1 MIKKAI
7 PLGEW
12 PNLLDAGFKRYYI
25 LDHIKHLN
33 KDKKL
38 KSIISIQEPIVL
50 KKEKNIYLWIC
61 FSIISQQLSTKVAKI
76 IQQRFLDLFDS
87 KKPSLEEIIST
98 PFDTLKGI
106 GLSESKTNY
115 LLNVCNFFLEHKL
128 TDSKLNKIDDE
139 TLIDLLIQIKGVGRW
154 TVEMILMFALGRED
168 VFALDDLGIQQKMCT
183 LFEIDNTN
191 KKEMKLQMIAIS
203 ASWSPYRTY
212 ACRYLWGWKS
222 A

>member
-1 MIKKAI
+1 M
-7 PLGEW
+7 LE
-12 PNLLDAGFKRYYI
+12 
-25 LDHIKHLN
+25 HIKHLN

-38 KSIISIQEPIVL
+38 KAIISTQETIVL

-61 FSIISQQLSTKVAKI
+61 FSIISQQLSTKVAKV

-87 KKPSLEEIIST
+87 KKPSLEEIIAT

-106 GLSESKTNY
+106 GLSQSKTNY
-115 LLNVCNFFLEHKL
+115 LLNVCHFFLEHKL
-128 TDSKLNKIDDE
+128 TDSKLNKMDDE
-139 TLIDLLIQIKGVGRW
+139 TLIALLIQIKGVGRW

-168 VFALDDLGIQQKMCT
+168 VFAVDDLGIQQKMCA
-183 LFEIDNTN
+183 LFDIDKTDKKQMKIKMQEI
-191 KKEMKLQMIAIS
+191 S
-203 ASWSPYRTY
+203 SPWSPYRTY

>member
-1 MIKKAI
+1 M
-7 PLGEW
+7 LE
-12 PNLLDAGFKRYYI
+12 
-25 LDHIKHLN
+25 HIKHLN

-38 KSIISIQEPIVL
+38 KAIISTQETIVL

-61 FSIISQQLSTKVAKI
+61 FSIISQQLSTKVAKV
-76 IQQRFLDLFDS
+76 IQQRFLDLYDS
-87 KKPSLEEIIST
+87 KKPSLEEIIAT

-115 LLNVCNFFLEHKL
+115 LLNVCHFFLEHKL
-128 TDSKLNKIDDE
+128 TDSKLNKMDDE

-168 VFALDDLGIQQKMCT
+168 VFAVDDLGIQQKMCA
-183 LFEIDNTN
+183 LFDIDKTD
-191 KKEMKLQMIAIS
+191 KKHMKLIMQEIS
-203 ASWSPYRTY
+203 SPWSPYRTY

>member
-1 MIKKAI
+1 MIKKATQ
-7 PLGEW
+7 PGEW
-12 PNLLDAGFKRYYI
+12 LNVLDAGFKHYHM

-38 KSIISIQEPIVL
+38 KSIISSQDPIVL

-61 FSIISQQLSTKVAKI
+61 FSIISQQLSTKVAKV
-76 IQQRFLDLFDS
+76 IQQRFLDLYVS
-87 KKPSLEEIIST
+87 KKPSLEEIIAT

-115 LLNVCNFFLEHKL
+115 LLNVCHFFLEHKL
-128 TDSKLNKIDDE
+128 TDSKLNKMDDE

-168 VFALDDLGIQQKMCT
+168 VFALDDLGIQQKMCA
-183 LFEIDNTN
+183 LFDLDKTD
-191 KKEMKLQMIAIS
+191 KKQMKIMMQEMATP
-203 ASWSPYRTY
+203 WSPYRTY

-222 A
+222 N